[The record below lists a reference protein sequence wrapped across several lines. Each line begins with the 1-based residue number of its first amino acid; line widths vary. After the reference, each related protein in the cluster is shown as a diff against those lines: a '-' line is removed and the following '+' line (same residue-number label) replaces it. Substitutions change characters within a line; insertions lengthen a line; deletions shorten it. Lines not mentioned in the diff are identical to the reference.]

1 MSKLQKYGQNL
12 LNDNEIIKN
21 NRKIGIINNYT
32 TFNDDIIKNLNLIN
46 LYNYNYKII
55 EKENYEGFFMKWHV
69 DDAQIIKHNK
79 NNNFTDQIKITDK
92 QYLHYNKLKPS
103 YSLIIYESDFGND
116 FVGGS
121 FEFSDG
127 TIIFPKKGMY
137 IFFDSREVHRVNKI
151 TNGIRKNYLIKFY
164 KNL

>member
-21 NRKIGIINNYT
+21 NRKIGIIDNYT
-32 TFNDDIIKNLNLIN
+32 KLDEDIIKNLNLLN
-46 LYNYNYKII
+46 LNNFDYKII
-55 EKENYEGFFMKWHV
+55 KKENYEGFFMKWHV

-79 NNNFTDQIKITDK
+79 DNNYIDQIKINDK
-92 QYLHYNKLKPS
+92 QFLHYNKLKPS
-103 YSLIIYESDFGND
+103 YSLIIYESDFGID
-116 FVGGS
+116 FKGGS

-127 TIIFPKKGMY
+127 TLIFPKKGMY
-137 IFFDSREVHRVNKI
+137 VFFDSREVHRVNKI